1 MDSSPQ
7 DSKYLNNAQA
17 YTMAVICMVLGVI
30 AGYLLHAPASAAAG
44 PSAAT
49 MSTAPAPAPA
59 AATPSMPSAADMK
72 RMADKQVAPLLEQL
86 QKDPKN
92 AALLAKIA
100 KAYLATQQ
108 FETARQYY
116 QQSVAAK
123 ADPEVLNE
131 LAFVYVKMGD
141 LDKSI
146 AMLNQAVA
154 IDPKNPSILF
164 NLGYFE
170 WKGKADPKAAIAAWQ
185 AFLKADPKN
194 PRRAE
199 VEQMMAQA
207 KKHLAIAPGTK
218 TEKPAM

>member
-1 MDSSPQ
+1 MDGSPQ
-7 DSKYLNNAQA
+7 DSKCWNNTQT
-17 YTMAVICMVLGVI
+17 YTMAVICMVLGIV
-30 AGYLLHAPASAAAG
+30 AGYLLHAPASVATGPTAAESS
-44 PSAAT
+44 SAQAPP
-49 MSTAPAPAPA
+49 PAPPHA
-59 AATPSMPSAADMK
+59 MPSAADMK

-92 AALLAKIA
+92 AELLAKIA
-100 KAYLATQQ
+100 KGYLAAQQ

-116 QQSVAAK
+116 EQSVAAK
-123 ADPEVLNE
+123 PDPEVMNQ
-131 LAFVYVKMGD
+131 LAFVYVKVGD
-141 LDKSI
+141 LNKSI
-146 AMLNQAVA
+146 ALLNQALA

-207 KKHLAIAPGTK
+207 KRHLGIAPGTK

>member
-1 MDSSPQ
+1 MDGSPQ
-7 DSKYLNNAQA
+7 DSKNWNNTQT
-17 YTMAVICMVLGVI
+17 YTMAVICMVLGIV
-30 AGYLLHAPASAAAG
+30 AGYLLHAPASVAAG
-44 PSAAT
+44 PTAGASAA
-49 MSTAPAPAPA
+49 APAPAPA
-59 AATPSMPSAADMK
+59 APSPTMPSTADMK

-92 AALLAKIA
+92 PELLAKIA
-100 KAYLATQQ
+100 KGYLAAQQ

-116 QQSVAAK
+116 EQSVAAK
-123 ADPEVLNE
+123 PDPEVLNE

-146 AMLNQAVA
+146 ALLNQALT

-164 NLGYFE
+164 NLGIFE

-194 PRRAE
+194 PRRAQ
-199 VEQMMAQA
+199 VEQMIAQA
-207 KKHLAIAPGTK
+207 KRHLGIAPGTK

>member
-1 MDSSPQ
+1 MDRSPE
-7 DSKYLNNAQA
+7 DSKYWNTSQT
-17 YTMAVICMVLGVI
+17 YTMAVICMILGIV
-30 AGYLLHAPASAAAG
+30 AGYLLHAPASVAAG
-44 PSAAT
+44 PNASAV
-49 MSTAPAPAPA
+49 STAPAPAPA
-59 AATPSMPSAADMK
+59 APNRPMPSAADMK

-92 AALLAKIA
+92 PELLAKIA
-100 KAYLATQQ
+100 KAYMAAQQ

-116 QQSVAAK
+116 EQSVAAK

-146 AMLNQAVA
+146 ALLNQAVA

-199 VEQMMAQA
+199 VEQMMTQA
-207 KKHLAIAPGTK
+207 KRHLGIAPGTK